1 MDKPADGNSFEE
13 ILAASELGTLL
24 DELESVKGRFL
35 RQLNKTLGGS
45 LFDLLEDSNR
55 AQGLPLLKLDDH
67 DILTRPDCDQSWIDD
82 FHLIEKQQANQINL

>member
-1 MDKPADGNSFEE
+1 VVANDRIFEE

-45 LFDLLEDSNR
+45 LFDLLADSNR

-67 DILTRPDCDQSWIDD
+67 DILTRPDCDQSWFDD
-82 FHLIEKQQANQINL
+82 FHLNEK